1 MAFLFFATATD
12 VKNHIEK
19 SDKSHCTTFY
29 SNGTLWCY
37 EPLLKRF
44 IGGYML
50 TKITAVF

>member
-1 MAFLFFATATD
+1 MAFCFTTIRR
-12 VKNHIEK
+12 VKNHIGKCE
-19 SDKSHCTTFY
+19 KSHC
-29 SNGTLWCY
+29 SGSCHEGTLCCY